1 LSSFV
6 SGGVAAE
13 RGSVTPE
20 GNAATPLASSSESSP
35 ALRRIS
41 ADDDLREAMID
52 ALVARLRD
60 DDADV
65 RKLAALALS
74 ERAGGLQ
81 AAVRA
86 LQDALNDENQRVRDA
101 AARALK
107 QLAPTAA
114 DDARRSGA
122 EPDTR
127 LRTPW

>member
-1 LSSFV
+1 
-6 SGGVAAE
+6 
-13 RGSVTPE
+13 
-20 GNAATPLASSSESSP
+20 
-35 ALRRIS
+35 
-41 ADDDLREAMID
+41 MID